1 MIPQKYIIAV
11 SGGVDS
17 VVLLHKLMA
26 KKPDTITYI
35 VAHFDH
41 GIRND
46 SFKDA
51 QFVESIAK
59 KSQLVFELGE
69 GKLGSAASEEQA
81 RIARYEFLR
90 EIKEKYKAEKIITA
104 HHQDD
109 FLETIVMN
117 MLRGTGPRGL
127 NPMQG
132 QADLV
137 RPLMNKT
144 KQDILEYVK
153 AHKLEWR
160 EDPSNEDNKYMR
172 NYVRMKI
179 MPEINE
185 HRDTLLASARRVEEL
200 YEDIDI
206 RIQHLLPPKNIL
218 NRSRF
223 ILYSYSVQRE
233 VIRAWLLRC
242 GVEEISRQLIER
254 VCVACKTLP
263 RGKRI
268 DAGTHL
274 WLLSEKDNVLIV
286 SK

>member
-17 VVLLHKLMA
+17 VVLLHKLIA
-26 KKPDTITYI
+26 KKPDTMTYI

-41 GIRND
+41 GIRAD
-46 SFKDA
+46 SSEDA
-51 QFVESIAK
+51 EFVASIAK
-59 KSQLVFELGE
+59 KSQLTYELGE
-69 GKLGSAASEEQA
+69 GKLGIDASEEQA
-81 RIARYEFLR
+81 RIARYAFLR

-132 QADLV
+132 QNDLI

-144 KQDILEYVK
+144 KQDILDYAAE
-153 AHKLEWR
+153 HKLEWR
-160 EDPSNEDNKYMR
+160 EDPSNQDEKFMR
-172 NYVRMKI
+172 NYVRAKI
-179 MPEINE
+179 MPRISE
-185 HRDTLLASARRVEEL
+185 HRAALVTNAQKVEEL
-200 YEDIDI
+200 YQDIDI
-206 RIQHLLPPKNIL
+206 RIQHLLPSKNIL

-223 ILYSYSVQRE
+223 VLYSYSVQRE
-233 VIRAWLLRC
+233 LIRAWLLRC

-254 VCVACKTLP
+254 VCIACKTLP
-263 RGKRI
+263 HGKKI
-268 DAGTHL
+268 DIGTHL